1 MLWGKKDVKKV
12 RLFRTPKRRV
22 GEKKDVVGV
31 SCLKDKSE
39 TVKVS
44 LDEWK
49 KIWKEH
55 MEKLV
60 NFENDWSDSIDA
72 SVVECVVC
80 NESYENQENKW
91 TLWGCYSIL

>member
-1 MLWGKKDVKKV
+1 M
-12 RLFRTPKRRV
+12 FRIPKRRV

-31 SCLKDKSE
+31 SCLKDQSE

-44 LDEWK
+44 LDERK

-60 NFENDWSDSIDA
+60 NVENDWSDSIDA

-80 NESYENQENKW
+80 NESYENRENKW
-91 TLWGCYSIL
+91 NLWGCYSIV

>member
-1 MLWGKKDVKKV
+1 
-12 RLFRTPKRRV
+12 
-22 GEKKDVVGV
+22 
-31 SCLKDKSE
+31 
-39 TVKVS
+39 
-44 LDEWK
+44 
-49 KIWKEH
+49 